1 MTRKEAEQ
9 KIMEIIAKSA
19 ETDRE
24 VREDTLLYEDLGL
37 ASVEVYVML
46 CELEETFGV
55 KISAAELRNVC
66 TAGDLC
72 SLMIRAL
79 QQN

>member
-24 VREDTLLYEDLGL
+24 VKEDTLLYEDLGL

-46 CELEETFGV
+46 CELEEMFGV

-66 TAGDLC
+66 TAGEISGLI
-72 SLMIRAL
+72 IRAL
-79 QQN
+79 

>member
-19 ETDRE
+19 EADRE

-37 ASVEVYVML
+37 ASVEV
-46 CELEETFGV
+46 
-55 KISAAELRNVC
+55 
-66 TAGDLC
+66 
-72 SLMIRAL
+72 
-79 QQN
+79 

>member
-24 VREDTLLYEDLGL
+24 IRADTLLYEDLGL

-72 SLMIRAL
+72 NLMIRAL